1 MIGLEEL
8 LSKRWIIKNEDK
20 EKYYMIRDNIEE
32 IRKYVTD
39 KLGCQ
44 LIVNPYMIK
53 IEKIP
58 SAPAGYMGIT
68 DFSERREYVF
78 LCMILMFLEDKEA
91 QEQFVLSQLTEY
103 IEANIVNERVDWT
116 VYSLR
121 KQLIKVM
128 RFCMENSIFQIT
140 DGNEDEFTQ
149 DASIEVLYENTGL
162 SKYFMKT
169 FTKNIMK
176 YSSVGEFEQSDW
188 VGINEDRG
196 IARRHRIYKRLL
208 FSHGIYRESNEDEDF
223 EYLKYYGNRLSEDFE
238 KNFNCRLQI
247 YKSSAFLILN
257 EGCRLGEAFPAGN
270 TLSDII
276 LLFNRYLSEKI
287 RTSEIKTEWDES
299 VIMDEV
305 EFEKNILE
313 CRRECVGGLVKTY
326 RNMTSTEFVR
336 KVQEYM
342 ENLGFI
348 YRNSFTRQIKIRPVI
363 GKISGHFPKN
373 FDAEGI
379 V

>member
-1 MIGLEEL
+1 MTGLEEL

-20 EKYYMIRDNIEE
+20 EKYYLIRDNMEE

-44 LIVNPYMIK
+44 LIVNPHMIK

-58 SAPAGYMGIT
+58 ATPAGYMGIT
-68 DFSERREYVF
+68 EFSEKREYVF
-78 LCMILMFLEDKEA
+78 LCLILMFLEDKEA

-103 IEANIVNERVDWT
+103 IAANIVNERIDWT

-128 RFCMENSIFQIT
+128 RFCMGNSIFKIT
-140 DGNEDEFTQ
+140 DGDEDEFTQ
-149 DASIEVLYENTGL
+149 DDSIEVLYENTGL

-169 FTKNIMK
+169 FTKDIMK
-176 YSSVGEFEQSDW
+176 YSSVSEFEQSDW
-188 VGINEDRG
+188 VGIDEDRG
-196 IARRHRIYKRLL
+196 IARRHRVYKRLL
-208 FSHGIYRESNEDEDF
+208 FSHGIYRESNDDEDF

-238 KNFNCRLQI
+238 RNFNCRLQI
-247 YKSSAFLILN
+247 YKSSAYLILN
-257 EGCRLGEAFPAGN
+257 ESCRLGEAFPAGN

-276 LLFNRYLSEKI
+276 LLFNNYLLERI
-287 RTSEIKTEWDES
+287 RTAEINTEWDES

-305 EFEKNILE
+305 EFEKHILE

-326 RNMTSTEFVR
+326 RDMTSTEFVR

-348 YRNSFTRQIKIRPVI
+348 NRNSLTRQIKIRPVI

-373 FDAEGI
+373 FDGEGN